1 MINSYVQPANP
12 IRSQF
17 LFAVCDNQLTK
28 LRDFSNEDIKKVVVV
43 VAPHL
48 EHNFQNR
55 LQCPSCVRD
64 DSMSNK
70 KDLIFFFVFIILLEL
85 RRDIYCLVCPC
96 EPCANEHYH
105 KIYARS
111 LKFLLFQHEF
121 SGCKCNIKKY
131 IKNSN
136 HLC

>member
-28 LRDFSNEDIKKVVVV
+28 LRDFSNEDIKT
-43 VAPHL
+43 L
-48 EHNFQNR
+48 LLLLR
-55 LQCPSCVRD
+55 RI
-64 DSMSNK
+64 SNTIFK
-70 KDLIFFFVFIILLEL
+70 IAYNVQRRFNEQQKGFNFFFVFIILLEL

-121 SGCKCNIKKY
+121 SGCKCNIKIY